1 MKKTAAKKKY
11 RVRIGLGSCGI
22 AAGAAAVLDAFTKE
36 MGKRKVSAG
45 IGATGCLGI
54 CHREVLVE
62 VVSPDG
68 SFFLYG
74 EVTPQRVPEIV
85 GSHLVNGVPVAKWLV
100 ADSRKTLNALPY
112 CATQKKIVLGNC
124 GSIDPEDITDYV
136 ARGGYEALRSVL
148 RDSSPPKVIE
158 CISVSNLRGRG
169 GAGFPTGTKW
179 KTTLDAPGIEKY
191 VICNADEGDPGAF
204 MDRSVLES
212 DPHSVLEG
220 MAIAGYAIGASN
232 GVIYVRAEYP
242 VAVKRLSIALE
253 QAEQRGFLGKN
264 VCGLGFDFSISIM
277 EGAGAFVCGE
287 ETALIKSIE
296 GERGMPRL
304 RPPFPSARGLWG
316 KPTCVNNVETLA
328 NVPWII
334 RNGADAYA
342 AIGTKGSKGTKVF
355 ARAGKIARGGLVE
368 VPMGATIREI
378 VEGIGGGSATGLPL
392 KAVQIGGPSG
402 GCLPARLFDTP
413 IDYESLR
420 DSGAIMGSGG
430 LIVLDESSCMVDIAR
445 YFLAF
450 TQNESCGKCTFCRI
464 GTKRMLEILDRIT
477 KGMGRV
483 DDLDLIEELSE
494 KVKIASL
501 CGLGQTA
508 PNPVLTTLR
517 FFRDEYMAHIK
528 EKRCPAG
535 KCKALINYR
544 VDEARCTG
552 CGACVRICPAG
563 AVAGER
569 GKAHRIDT
577 VKCTR
582 CGLCVDVCKFEAIE
596 VT

>member
-1 MKKTAAKKKY
+1 MKKAAAAKY
-11 RVRIGLGSCGI
+11 RVMIGLGSCGI
-22 AAGAAAVLDAFTKE
+22 AAGAKVVLDAFAEETV
-36 MGKRKVSAG
+36 KRKIPATV
-45 IGATGCLGI
+45 GATGCLGI

-62 VVSPDG
+62 IASPDG
-68 SFFLYG
+68 GFSLYG

-85 GSHLVNGVPVAKWLV
+85 SYHLVNGVPVAKWLV
-100 ADSRKTLNALPY
+100 ADNLQTLNALPY
-112 CATQKKIVLGNC
+112 CAMQKKIVLRNC
-124 GSIDPEDITDYV
+124 GFIDPENIADYV
-136 ARGGYEALRSVL
+136 ARGGYDALRSVL
-148 RDSSPPKVIE
+148 RHGSPAEVIE
-158 CISVSNLRGRG
+158 CISKSGLRGRG

-179 KTTLDAPGIEKY
+179 KTTRDALGSEKY

-212 DPHSVLEG
+212 DPHSVIEG

-232 GVIYVRAEYP
+232 GIIYVRAEYP
-242 VAVKRLSIALE
+242 IAVKRLSIALE
-253 QAEQRGFLGKN
+253 QAARKGFLGKN
-264 VCGLGFDFSISIM
+264 VCGAKFDFSISVM
-277 EGAGAFVCGE
+277 DGAGAFVCGE
-287 ETALIKSIE
+287 ENALIKSIE

-304 RPPFPSARGLWG
+304 RPPFPPTKGLWG

-328 NVPWII
+328 NVPWIV
-334 RNGADAYA
+334 RHGAGAYA

-355 ARAGKIARGGLVE
+355 ALAGKIARGGLVE
-368 VPMGATIREI
+368 VPMGTTIREI

-413 IDYESLR
+413 IDYESLKE
-420 DSGAIMGSGG
+420 SGAIMGSGG

-477 KGMGRV
+477 KGRGKA

-517 FFRDEYMAHIK
+517 FFRDEYIAHIE

-535 KCKALINYR
+535 KCKALIGYR
-544 VDEARCTG
+544 VDEVRCTG

-563 AVAGER
+563 AAVGER
-569 GKAHRIDT
+569 GKTHRIDT

-582 CGLCVDVCKFEAIE
+582 CGLCVEACKFGAIS
-596 VT
+596 VK